1 MASWIDSEINGDDH
15 ELTPER
21 SSRHWVR
28 CLEQAADADICLF
41 YAPEGATQ
49 CGSLI
54 EIGAALVSGRE
65 VWVVS
70 DYQWTI
76 AHHPRCRTFKSIEA
90 CVAAVVARVKGE
102 RARLEALARMA
113 HEAAQLRGERIL
125 SGILTE
131 R

>member
-41 YAPEGATQ
+41 YAPECATQ

-65 VWVVS
+65 G
-70 DYQWTI
+70 
-76 AHHPRCRTFKSIEA
+76 
-90 CVAAVVARVKGE
+90 RV
-102 RARLEALARMA
+102 RLSMDDRPSSEVP
-113 HEAAQLRGERIL
+113 HVQVY
-125 SGILTE
+125 
-131 R
+131 

>member
-21 SSRHWVR
+21 SSRRWVR
-28 CLEQAADADICLF
+28 CLEQAADADICLL

-54 EIGAALVSGRE
+54 EIGATLVSGRE

-76 AHHPRCRTFKSIEA
+76 AHHPRCRA
-90 CVAAVVARVKGE
+90 YQLHAD
-102 RARLEALARMA
+102 
-113 HEAAQLRGERIL
+113 AQ
-125 SGILTE
+125 
-131 R
+131 

>member
-28 CLEQAADADICLF
+28 CL
-41 YAPEGATQ
+41 
-49 CGSLI
+49 I
-54 EIGAALVSGRE
+54 EIGAALVSGHE

-76 AHHPRCRTFKSIEA
+76 AHHPRCRTFKSIGA

-113 HEAAQLRGERIL
+113 A
-125 SGILTE
+125 
-131 R
+131 